1 MKRRHSSHTSNNT
14 THQHQTKKQEE
25 EHSAEKSGWVSQ
37 LLALLFAS
45 NELHVPSTNTRHYR
59 NKITYN
65 LPLLLLLPS
74 CSETNN
80 DGAKTSSSNNS
91 SPLSPL
97 ADMQLNEVCQSIN
110 DWAALQQQQPFPF
123 REVMAKCSRNGSI
136 MIRLTVQRSNNNDNT
151 DNWNNETMELFT
163 SHVTTLHPQ
172 ITCIC
177 YNETYTKSRPTKD
190 CQLHLIH
197 GKHMH
202 IIEYTPISKLPYQ
215 ISPDAFCEVNFEVED
230 LQFVQT
236 VEWIK
241 KGFDD
246 SGNGNENE
254 NENGNGG
261 AILVVSGRDINSYG

>member
-1 MKRRHSSHTSNNT
+1 MKRRHSSHTSNKT
-14 THQHQTKKQEE
+14 THQHQSKKQEE
-25 EHSAEKSGWVSQ
+25 EYGAEKSGWVSQ

-45 NELHVPSTNTRHYR
+45 NELHVPSTNTTHYR

-65 LPLLLLLPS
+65 LPLLLVLPS

-80 DGAKTSSSNNS
+80 DGAKISSSNNS

-110 DWAALQQQQPFPF
+110 DWATQQQQQPFPF

-136 MIRLTVQRSNNNDNT
+136 MIRLTVQRSNNNDNN
-151 DNWNNETMELFT
+151 DNWNNETIQSFT

-230 LQFVQT
+230 MQFVQT
-236 VEWIK
+236 VEWIIK
-241 KGFDD
+241 KGYDD
-246 SGNGNENE
+246 SGNGNE

>member
-1 MKRRHSSHTSNNT
+1 M
-14 THQHQTKKQEE
+14 
-25 EHSAEKSGWVSQ
+25 GWVSQ

-45 NELHVPSTNTRHYR
+45 NELHVPSTNTTHYR

-65 LPLLLLLPS
+65 LPLLLVLPS
-74 CSETNN
+74 SSETNN
-80 DGAKTSSSNNS
+80 DGAKISSSNNS

-97 ADMQLNEVCQSIN
+97 ADMQLNEVCQSVN
-110 DWAALQQQQPFPF
+110 DWAAQQQQQPFPF
-123 REVMAKCSRNGSI
+123 REVMTKCSRNGSI
-136 MIRLTVQRSNNNDNT
+136 MIRLTVQRTNAAH
-151 DNWNNETMELFT
+151 DNWNNEIMQLFT

-230 LQFVQT
+230 MQFVQT

-246 SGNGNENE
+246 DSGNGNENG
-254 NENGNGG
+254 NGNGG